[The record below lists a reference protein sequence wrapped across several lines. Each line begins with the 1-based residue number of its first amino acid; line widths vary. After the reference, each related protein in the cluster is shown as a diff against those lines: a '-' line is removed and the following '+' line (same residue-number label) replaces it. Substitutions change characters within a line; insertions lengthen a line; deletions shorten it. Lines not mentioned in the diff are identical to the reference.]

1 MRHHYLILTMA
12 LIMSVNHLA
21 FSQDN
26 LLSASIFPLE
36 TPAQGKLLS
45 LKDVLTNLE
54 EQYQI
59 RFNYASQLIEKK
71 DIFID
76 VSQLSGDLDAS
87 LKEILS
93 PLNLRYERINDK
105 IIGIYPQGVNR
116 EDNPKKSKKENE
128 SEATFYHALV
138 EKLDRRALANS
149 QKLMIN
155 IIGKVTDENSEP
167 LPGVNVLVK
176 NTTVGTVTDIE
187 GNYRLNAPDNAETLV
202 FSSVGYETKEVNIN
216 GQTTINLSMSPDIQA
231 LSEVVVV
238 GYGTQKKSDLTGAV
252 SSVEPQEITRVSERR
267 LEAALQG
274 RAAGVQVTRSEG
286 NPGGEASVFI
296 RGAGSI
302 GNSSPLWVVDGVPM
316 DPGNYFNMN
325 DVESIEILKDASAA
339 AIYGARAAH
348 GVILVTTKR
357 GSEGKVNVNF
367 NSTIG
372 QRRAVNLPNLLGT
385 PDFVEVSTRS
395 REAAGIAPEPQW
407 ANPNALPNTNWVDE
421 VFAGSGLEQTYNLSL
436 SGGNENASFFI
447 SSAYDREEGILIDN
461 WFERFAVRANSD
473 YKIGKRIKIGES
485 LLVSRTR
492 ENPVSNDGLEQ
503 YLIYRAPPEMPLFDE
518 SNPLGGWG
526 RGPSY
531 FNGPNPVSEEY
542 QRHLMNNNTR
552 INGNLYAEIE
562 ILDGLKLRGSFGAN
576 LLAGRSEAF
585 IEAFDHGTRANPQ
598 NNLTHSFNDVEEYNS
613 NVTLNYDKTFGKHQ
627 VQVLG
632 GYERF
637 MIDGLNLS
645 ATAFE
650 FPVTSTRTFALAT
663 GAVDINERRTIS
675 QLYRLESLFG
685 RVNYSFNN
693 KYLLSVNVRRDG
705 SSRFGPENQYGV
717 FPSVSAGWRIMEE
730 SFMPQNTFLSDLK
743 LRASYGILGSDRIND
758 FIFSRTYT
766 NRGST
771 YTFDREG
778 TKVRGFYLSRF
789 PNELVKWEEVVQ
801 TDIGLDA
808 SFFEGKLNMTADYY
822 VKTTQ
827 DMLIGVRLPRTAGF
841 GGRPEFNIGSVENR
855 GFELMLNYQD
865 RIGDLTLDISGNA
878 AWNQNEVNA
887 LSADDQLF
895 SGNGGPLGGN
905 ISLTEAGLPI
915 GSFFGWTVDGVYQTQ
930 AEVDADNNAAPEGVY
945 QNAQTAP
952 GDFRY
957 VDIDGD
963 NRITADDRSVIGNP
977 WPGMI
982 YGLNATFG
990 YKGFDFTLFFQ
1001 GVQDVDIV
1009 NVNKVY
1015 YRSLVQDYNT
1025 SDLALEGWTEANP
1038 TQHPRLNFND
1048 PNGNFRRPSSYFV
1061 EDGSYLRLRTI
1072 QLGYSLPKS
1081 LLDNIGLTSAR
1092 VFVNGQNILTITGYE
1107 GLDPEVG
1114 GGGNIN
1120 RGFDGLNQY
1129 PQTRLLSAGVQIGF

>member
-1 MRHHYLILTMA
+1 MRQRYLIFTMV
-12 LIMSVNHLA
+12 LMLLA
-21 FSQDN
+21 NAPGFSQDSW
-26 LLSASIFPLE
+26 LSASVAPLD
-36 TPAQGKLLS
+36 AISQGKLVS
-45 LKDVLTNLE
+45 LKNVLTNLE
-54 EQYQI
+54 EHHQV
-59 RFNYASQLIEKK
+59 RFNYASDLVERK

-76 VSQLSGDLDAS
+76 VNKLSSDLDKS
-87 LKEILS
+87 LAEILT

-105 IIGIYPQGVNR
+105 IIGIYP
-116 EDNPKKSKKENE
+116 EKEEEKENKKLTKAE
-128 SEATFYHALV
+128 ASQEATYLNLI
-138 EKLDRRALANS
+138 EKLDRRAIYNS

-155 IIGKVTDENSEP
+155 ITGQVTDENSEP

-176 NTTVGTVTDIE
+176 NTTVGTVTDID
-187 GNYRLNAPDNAETLV
+187 GNYRLNAPDDAETLV
-202 FSSVGYETKEVNIN
+202 FSSVGYQSKEVNIN
-216 GQTTINLSMSPDIQA
+216 GRSSINVSMDPDIQA

-252 SSVEPQEITRVSERR
+252 SSVEPSDITRLSERR

-286 NPGGEASVFI
+286 NPGGGASVFI

-302 GNSSPLWVVDGVPM
+302 GDSGPLWVVDGVPQ

-325 DVESIEILKDASAA
+325 DVESVEILKDASAA

-357 GSEGKVNVNF
+357 GSDGKVNVNF
-367 NSTIG
+367 KSTIG

-407 ANPNALPNTNWVDE
+407 SNPSALPNTNWVDE

-436 SGGNENASFFI
+436 SGGNDNANFFV
-447 SSAYDREEGILIDN
+447 STAYDREEGILIDN

-473 YKIGKRIKIGES
+473 FKIGERIKIGES
-485 LLVSRTR
+485 LLISRTR

-518 SNPLGGWG
+518 TNPLGGWG

-552 INGNLYAEIE
+552 INGNLYAEID
-562 ILDGLKLRGSFGAN
+562 IIDGLKLRGSFGAN

-598 NNLTHSFNDVEEYNS
+598 NNLSHNFNDVEEYNT

-627 VQVLG
+627 VQALG

-637 MIDGLNLS
+637 MIDGLQLGT
-645 ATAFE
+645 TAFE
-650 FPVTSTRTFALAT
+650 FPVTVTRTFALAT

-675 QLYRLESLFG
+675 QQYRLESLFG
-685 RVNYSFNN
+685 RFNYTFNN
-693 KYLLSVNVRRDG
+693 KYLFSVNVRRDG

-730 SFMPQNTFLSDLK
+730 SFMPQNTILSDLK

-766 NRGST
+766 NRRST

-778 TKVRGFYLSRF
+778 TKVRGFYLSQF

-822 VKTTQ
+822 IKNTE

-895 SGNGGPLGGN
+895 SGSGGPLGGG
-905 ISLTEAGLPI
+905 IALTEAGLPI
-915 GSFFGWTVDGVYQTQ
+915 GSFFGWTVDGVYQNQ
-930 AEVDADNNAAPEGVY
+930 AEIDADNNAAPEGVY

-957 VDIDGD
+957 VDVDGD
-963 NRITADDRSVIGNP
+963 NQITADDRGIIGNP

-982 YGLNATFG
+982 YGLNATLG

-1025 SDLALEGWTEANP
+1025 SDLAFEGWTEANP

-1072 QLGYSLPKS
+1072 QLGYSLPNS
-1081 LLDNIGLTSAR
+1081 ILDNIGLTSAR

-1114 GGGNIN
+1114 GGGNTS
-1120 RGFDGLNQY
+1120 RGFDGLGQY
-1129 PQTRLLSAGVQIGF
+1129 PQTRLISAGVQIGF